1 MSSLQQKETGK
12 DKKREFQY
20 NEGIN
25 IRRENRMEI
34 MKIVNEK
41 VRDNTDKRTFI
52 KQLKHF
58 FIKSHI
64 AKICNC
70 MKNKC
75 ILAIFFFFFLLC
87 LIMEKFYMNL

>member
-1 MSSLQQKETGK
+1 MQKKKRKKDKNLSSLQQKETGK

-52 KQLKHF
+52 KQLK
-58 FIKSHI
+58 I
-64 AKICNC
+64 
-70 MKNKC
+70 
-75 ILAIFFFFFLLC
+75 FLLN
-87 LIMEKFYMNL
+87 LILQKYVIV

>member
-52 KQLKHF
+52 KQLK
-58 FIKSHI
+58 I
-64 AKICNC
+64 
-70 MKNKC
+70 
-75 ILAIFFFFFLLC
+75 FLLN
-87 LIMEKFYMNL
+87 LILQKYVIVWKINVF